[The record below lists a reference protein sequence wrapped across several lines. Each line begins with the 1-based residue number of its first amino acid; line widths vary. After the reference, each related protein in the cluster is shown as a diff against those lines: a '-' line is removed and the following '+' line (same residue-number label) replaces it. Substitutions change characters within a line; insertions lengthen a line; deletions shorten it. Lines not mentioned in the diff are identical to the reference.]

1 MKLDIATRKGEY
13 SAFDDRELL
22 SDTDKST
29 SDLISK
35 GVVTANEL
43 NGQTMGEFTEFV
55 TKSVDF
61 DERLNVFHSTWFK
74 QNNSKNPEV

>member
-1 MKLDIATRKGEY
+1 
-13 SAFDDRELL
+13 
-22 SDTDKST
+22 
-29 SDLISK
+29 
-35 GVVTANEL
+35 
-43 NGQTMGEFTEFV
+43 MGEFTEFV